1 MPVHLMKV
9 YGYSSHINEFYKGVI
24 AMDDIISSIIEIDR
38 SAKEKIAE
46 AEKQKKKI
54 VDDAAA
60 ERKNLIEGKMK
71 EADERLKKMA
81 EDERRLADEK
91 FADINKKCDESIG
104 RLDEIYNN
112 KHKEWEDKI
121 FNAVISG

>member
-1 MPVHLMKV
+1 
-9 YGYSSHINEFYKGVI
+9 
-24 AMDDIISSIIEIDR
+24 MDDIISSIIEIDR

-81 EDERRLADEK
+81 DDERRLADER
-91 FADINKKCDESIG
+91 FAEINKKCDEGIG
-104 RLDEIYNN
+104 RLDEIYNSR
-112 KHKEWEDKI
+112 HKEWEDKI